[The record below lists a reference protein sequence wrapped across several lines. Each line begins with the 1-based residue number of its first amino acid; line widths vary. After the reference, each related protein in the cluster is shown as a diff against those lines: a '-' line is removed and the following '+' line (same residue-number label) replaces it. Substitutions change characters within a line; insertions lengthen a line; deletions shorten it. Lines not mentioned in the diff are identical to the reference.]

1 MEERVHQLMMPFIC
15 AEIEPEEKEI
25 APGHLVSCH
34 LY

>member
-1 MEERVHQLMMPFIC
+1 MPQC

-34 LY
+34 RY